1 VLGLIAVPLPPGKI
15 HLKFNQIIIIIII
28 IIIMCFIDE
37 QQFDALM
44 NLVLSNPQDIIGAH
58 RRARGE
64 RERERREIGKK
75 RNELTG
81 ALTNVLLSEGLA
93 QTMAGTMCLS
103 SPQPN
108 AIKLHHFY
116 CQPQPPHSLVTSLI
130 LRMVLELV
138 SSE

>member
-1 VLGLIAVPLPPGKI
+1 
-15 HLKFNQIIIIIII
+15 
-28 IIIMCFIDE
+28 MCFEDE
-37 QQFDALM
+37 QQFDAPM
-44 NLVLSNPQDIIGAH
+44 NLVLCNPQDFIGSHHWAG
-58 RRARGE
+58 RDGGRVQRE
-64 RERERREIGKK
+64 REREREVGKK

-81 ALTNVLLSEGLA
+81 ALTNALLSQGLA

-108 AIKLHHFY
+108 AIKLNHFY
-116 CQPQPPHSLVTSLI
+116 CQPQRTHSPVTSLI